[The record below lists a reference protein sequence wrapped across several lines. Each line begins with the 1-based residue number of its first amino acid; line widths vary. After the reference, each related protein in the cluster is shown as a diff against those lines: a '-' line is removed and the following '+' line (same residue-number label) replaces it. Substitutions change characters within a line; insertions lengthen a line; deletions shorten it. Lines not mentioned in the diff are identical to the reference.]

1 MKFPNLIAP
10 ACAGLLFLAPVFAQT
25 KPAAKKTTPQKPA
38 AKPAAKPTDKKPDA
52 KKAIPTGSATK
63 FAVFAVTKAET
74 VNYIEPVVLVDN
86 GVFSEPPVDADGHS
100 EKTIKPFIAKYF
112 KAGTAYR
119 MIFGGASAGT
129 ATVTKY
135 LPPGCSG
142 TSAQARLKTTAP
154 LKPKVYA
161 LATDSPTLGGA
172 RSTRFAPT
180 VAEREAA
187 AAVAKSAFTRN
198 GTPDTV
204 LERMKSE
211 NLTAADLDGDGTAE
225 LIGTFTVER
234 KQYEFV
240 DSLFVILERV
250 EPGKY
255 KIAFEFYYSSKGD
268 EAAIA
273 IPLLVDYADLDGDKV
288 AEVIVR
294 TTYYESHDFTVFGRR
309 KGKWQ
314 KLFQG
319 AGGGC

>member
-1 MKFPNLIAP
+1 MKFQNLIAP
-10 ACAGLLFLAPVFAQT
+10 ACAGLLFLAPVFGQS
-25 KPAAKKTTPQKPA
+25 KPIVKRSPQAPTSRPS
-38 AKPAAKPTDKKPDA
+38 AKPADKKPDA
-52 KKAIPTGSATK
+52 KKPLSTGSATK
-63 FAVFAVTKAET
+63 FAVFAITKAET
-74 VNYIEPVVLVDN
+74 MNYIEPVVLVDN
-86 GVFSEPPVDADGHS
+86 GVFSEPPVDGDNRF
-100 EKTIKPFIAKYF
+100 EKTIKPFISKYF

-119 MIFGGASAGT
+119 MLFGGASAGT
-129 ATVTKY
+129 ATIIKY
-135 LPPGCSG
+135 LEPGCAG

-161 LATDSPTLGGA
+161 LATDSPTLGAA

-187 AAVAKSAFTRN
+187 ALVAKEAMKRN

-204 LERMKSE
+204 LERMKPE

-234 KQYEFV
+234 KKYEFV
-240 DSLFVILERV
+240 DSLFVILERI

-268 EAAIA
+268 ETAIH
-273 IPLLVDYADLDGDKV
+273 IPLLVDYADLDGDKT

-294 TTYYESHDFTVFGRR
+294 TTYYESHDFTIFGKR